1 MTEKG
6 LMMADIDEDLNGV
19 IIGTCSTL
27 MNEIL
32 ENTEAVEQWLAKL
45 RGVKVPK
52 KIKENLQTLKDYIR
66 KVERD
71 VCELENGE

>member
-1 MTEKG
+1 
-6 LMMADIDEDLNGV
+6 MMANIDEDLNEV

-32 ENTEAVEQWLAKL
+32 ENTVAVEQWLAKL
-45 RGVKVPK
+45 RGVKVPR
-52 KIKENLQTLKDYIR
+52 KIKENLRTIKDYIR

-71 VCELENGE
+71 VCELENGG